1 MQENEDGFYI
11 CNNCFFINKEIIIE
25 NKIENSIDRIIHNTG
40 YMRKSHFRK
49 VINQLNGR
57 ATMKIKIEII
67 DLIKNRIE
75 IEKIKIINF
84 YVIKNLLKKLKLKN
98 I

>member
-25 NKIENSIDRIIHNTG
+25 NKIENSIDRIIQNTG
-40 YMRKSHFRK
+40 YMRMSYFRK

-57 ATMKIKIEII
+57 AAMKIKIEII

>member
-40 YMRKSHFRK
+40 YMRKSYFRK